1 MRRVLSGIVLALAVA
16 GVAQASDF
24 IVVSS
29 TDPAIARGQSFD
41 GGARIPLA
49 SGKKVTLMRASGEIT
64 TLTGGPAGASL
75 PALRVASADSAR
87 FDTLHALLAPP
98 PEGRTF
104 GARRGGF
111 CPPAESLTTID
122 DILRVAQTSGCKA
135 EARTALEAYVAKAAP
150 PNP

>member
-1 MRRVLSGIVLALAVA
+1 MVVASALGSA
-16 GVAQASDF
+16 AQASDF

-29 TDPAIARGQSFD
+29 NDPAIARGQSFD

-49 SGKKVTLMRASGEIT
+49 SGKKLTLMRATGEVTTVQGAASGVV
-64 TLTGGPAGASL
+64 L
-75 PALRVASADSAR
+75 PSLRVASNDSAR
-87 FDTLHALLAPP
+87 FDTLHTLLAPP

-135 EARTALEAYVAKAAP
+135 EARTALEAYIAKNGGEAP
-150 PNP
+150 AQ